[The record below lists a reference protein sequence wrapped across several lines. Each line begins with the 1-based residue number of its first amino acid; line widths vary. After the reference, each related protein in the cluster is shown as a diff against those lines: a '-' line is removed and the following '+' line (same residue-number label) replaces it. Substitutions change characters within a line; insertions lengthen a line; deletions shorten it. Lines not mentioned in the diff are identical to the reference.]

1 MTIPLRLVLFV
12 SLGGAALV
20 AACYTGPELDDPYA
34 PLAAAPST
42 TNVEGTFDCASGVAD
57 VLSGCQ
63 TCHSSPPTGGA
74 SNSLTTRAQLMARSA
89 SDPSKTVAQVS
100 LARMQDAKN
109 PMPPTG
115 VAPTA
120 DVAKL
125 DAWIKAGMPGGD
137 CGGGT
142 NVFSGGRVCTSN
154 ATYTGRK
161 GNNMRPGE
169 ACNACHAREGDG
181 PTFSVAGTVYPTG
194 HEPNDCVG
202 ITDGS
207 VKVIVT
213 DGTGKQTTIALS
225 GGNNGNFMLQRAT
238 FTKPVH
244 VRVESA
250 DGSKK
255 RLMATELNLANGDG
269 DCNSCHTEGG
279 ANKAPGR
286 IAAP

>member
-1 MTIPLRLVLFV
+1 MKIPVRLVLIA
-12 SLGGAALV
+12 SLGCAALV

-34 PLAAAPST
+34 PLAAAPGST
-42 TNVEGTFDCASGVAD
+42 SVEGSFDCASGVAD
-57 VLSGCQ
+57 VLASCQ

-74 SNSLTTRAQLMARSA
+74 SSSLMTRKQLMARSA

-100 LARMQDAKN
+100 LDRMQDAKN
-109 PMPPTG
+109 PMPPSG
-115 VAPTA
+115 VASA
-120 DVAKL
+120 GDVAKL

-142 NVFSGGRVCTSN
+142 NVFAGGSVCTSGK
-154 ATYTGRK
+154 TYTGK
-161 GNNMRPGE
+161 EDNNMRPGE
-169 ACNACHAREGDG
+169 ACNACHKKEREK
-181 PTFSVAGTVYPTG
+181 TFALAGTIYPTG

-202 ITDGS
+202 VTDGS
-207 VKVIVT
+207 VVVVVT
-213 DGTGKQTTIALS
+213 DGTGKETKIPAS
-225 GGNNGNFMLQRAT
+225 PRNNGNFVLERAT

-255 RLMATELNLANGDG
+255 RIMAAELNLAGGDG
-269 DCNSCHTEGG
+269 DCNTCHTEAG

>member
-1 MTIPLRLVLFV
+1 MKIPVRLMLAF
-12 SLGGAALV
+12 SIACAAA
-20 AACYTGPELDDPYA
+20 AACYTGPELEDPYA
-34 PLAAAPST
+34 PLAAAPGT
-42 TNVEGTFDCASGVAD
+42 TSVDGTFDCSSGVAD
-57 VLSGCQ
+57 VLSSCQ

-74 SNSLTTRAQLMARSA
+74 SNSLMTRAQLMARSA

-115 VAPTA
+115 VASAA

-142 NVFSGGRVCTSN
+142 NVFAGGSVCTSGKTHTGEEN
-154 ATYTGRK
+154 A
-161 GNNMRPGE
+161 NMRPGE
-169 ACNACHAREGDG
+169 ACNNCHRQKRKRIF
-181 PTFSVAGTVYPTG
+181 TIAGTVYPTG

-202 ITDGS
+202 VTDSS
-207 VKVIVT
+207 VKVVVT
-213 DGTGKQTTIALS
+213 DGTGKETTIPV
-225 GGNNGNFMLQRAT
+225 GTRNNGNFTLEGAT
-238 FTKPVH
+238 FAKPVH

-255 RLMATELNLANGDG
+255 RAMATELNLAGGDG
-269 DCNSCHTEGG
+269 DCNGCHTEGG

>member
-1 MTIPLRLVLFV
+1 MKSPVRWVLVV
-12 SLGGAALV
+12 SLGCAALA

-34 PLAAAPST
+34 PLSAPAT
-42 TNVEGTFDCASGVAD
+42 TTTVEGSFDCASGVAD

-89 SDPSKTVAQVS
+89 TDPTKTVAQVS
-100 LARMQDAKN
+100 LERMQDAKN

-115 VAPTA
+115 VAPA
-120 DVAKL
+120 SDVAKL

-137 CGGGT
+137 CGAGT
-142 NVFSGGRVCTSN
+142 NVFAGGSVCTSGK
-154 ATYTGRK
+154 TYIGK
-161 GNNMRPGE
+161 ENNPMRPGE
-169 ACNACHAREGDG
+169 ACNACHKKERKK
-181 PTFSVAGTVYPTG
+181 TFALAGTIYPTG

-202 ITDGS
+202 VTDGS
-207 VKVIVT
+207 VVVVVT
-213 DGTGKQTTIALS
+213 DGTGKETRIPVSTRE
-225 GGNNGNFMLQRAT
+225 NGNFVSQSS

-250 DGSKK
+250 DGTKK
-255 RLMATELNLANGDG
+255 RAMSTELDLAGGDG
-269 DCNSCHTEGG
+269 DCNGCHTEGG

>member
-1 MTIPLRLVLFV
+1 MKIPVRLVLV
-12 SLGGAALV
+12 ASLGCAALV

-34 PLAAAPST
+34 PLAAAPGST
-42 TNVEGTFDCASGVAD
+42 SVDGTFDCASGVAD
-57 VLSGCQ
+57 VLASCQ

-74 SNSLTTRAQLMARSA
+74 SNSLMTRKQLMARSA
-89 SDPSKTVAQVS
+89 SDPSKTVAMVS
-100 LARMQDAKN
+100 LERMQDAKN

-115 VAPTA
+115 VASAA

-142 NVFSGGRVCTSN
+142 NVFAGGSVCTSGKTYIGDEN
-154 ATYTGRK
+154 A
-161 GNNMRPGE
+161 NMRPGE
-169 ACNACHAREGDG
+169 ACNTCHRQKRKRIF
-181 PTFSVAGTVYPTG
+181 TIAGTVYPTG

-202 ITDGS
+202 VNNAS
-207 VKVIVT
+207 VRVIVT
-213 DGTGKQTTIALS
+213 DGTGKETTIPV
-225 GGNNGNFMLQRAT
+225 GTRNNGTFTLEGAT

-255 RLMATELNLANGDG
+255 RLMATELNLAGGDG
-269 DCNSCHTEGG
+269 DCNSCHTEAGT
-279 ANKAPGR
+279 NKAPGR